1 MFIVLR
7 WIAARLGKIL
17 LRRAKVALKNFV
29 IIQGNIFVRSL
40 LVAGVAA
47 LMGRGNRAINVYS
60 TRLDSRE
67 IEAAQKNSENYDSS
81 FLAKGEI

>member
-7 WIAARLGKIL
+7 WIAAKLGRFL
-17 LRRAKVALKNFV
+17 LRRAKIALKNFV
-29 IIQGNIFVRSL
+29 IVQGNIFVRSL

-47 LMGRGNRAINVYS
+47 LVGRGERAINVHS

-67 IEAAQKNSENYDSS
+67 IEVGQGISEDYDSS
-81 FLAKGEI
+81 LLAKGEI